1 MIILIS
7 SICGGNII
15 TGTDLA
21 HQLLETW
28 VVYSVCIAWLKECA
42 VELIKCIGRKST
54 FKAVDICCI
63 LTWHC
68 FSVFRALAFFESSLT
83 FSLSV
88 WVRFTCS
95 GRSYIIFI
103 SLEFFDYGD
112 WWQIRLVSCLLCL
125 ELVSVVWLR
134 TPLSFFDY
142 FFVASFCFAVLLRS
156 VVVWQ
161 YWPLCLCLTKLCS
174 FLDSL
179 TKAYKLALLSI
190 SRSFIGYR

>member
-54 FKAVDICCI
+54 LQPVDICCI

-95 GRSYIIFI
+95 GRSYIVFI

-156 VVVWQ
+156 DMAILTTLFVFDKVVFFPWF
-161 YWPLCLCLTKLCS
+161 THK
-174 FLDSL
+174 
-179 TKAYKLALLSI
+179 SI
-190 SRSFIGYR
+190 